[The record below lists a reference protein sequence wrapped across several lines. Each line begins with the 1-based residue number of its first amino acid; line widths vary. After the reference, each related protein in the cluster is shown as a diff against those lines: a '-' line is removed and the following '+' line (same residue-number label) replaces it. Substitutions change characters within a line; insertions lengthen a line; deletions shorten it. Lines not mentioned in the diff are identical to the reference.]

1 MRRRKRKVEPIVIK
15 PRRPD
20 PFLAQQE
27 RELERMRQLCLRRY
41 DDLAPSIREALRDSL
56 FDMHI
61 LMRGNLNVDKVVG
74 RIKAVR
80 SLSEAR
86 RFNQDFC

>member
-1 MRRRKRKVEPIVIK
+1 MRRRRRKVEPIIVK

-27 RELERMRQLCLRRY
+27 RELERMRKQCLRRY
-41 DDLAPSIREALRDSL
+41 DDLAPSIREALRDCL
-56 FDMHI
+56 FDVHI
-61 LMRGNLNVDKVVG
+61 LIRGNLNVEKVVG
-74 RIKAVR
+74 RIKGIR
-80 SLSEAR
+80 SIADAR